1 MSKKIFKYLLFIIIP
16 IFISILIK
24 LAFGYSIYI
33 TRAIM
38 YVILVF
44 CLLPSDGF
52 VKTSSDYEAKR
63 TNPYFETSER
73 KLEEKSTNFFLII
86 FLIIAIILCIY
97 LQSNMYN

>member
-33 TRAIM
+33 TSAII

-44 CLLPSDGF
+44 YLLPSDGF